1 MVFLNIV
8 QANCLKI
15 VSNQLIFYMF
25 EQITKLLKMK
35 QLFFLILPFL
45 LASFA
50 SHQGNINNSHT
61 RTGENYTYVDL
72 AVGYSKATYVLG
84 IGGLNK
90 DMLFAEAY
98 RNMRMTYPLKPNQT
112 LENLVVNSKR
122 TWVGPVLK
130 HEVITIADVIAWDN
144 DLQINYEDQY
154 LNQFSKNKILSTNEF
169 KLNDQ
174 LLMLDQKEIY
184 SVRIVSLS
192 DKNAVVFYIDKEGDF
207 QLKKL
212 NLSKLY
218 WGEDANKQY
227 NNFKVGDTV
236 IFKKPV
242 QQEFE
247 EHEAFVR
254 GLNQQKLIVFIQ
266 GLGLHSLEYDD
277 IKKPDK
283 KTEK

>member
-1 MVFLNIV
+1 
-8 QANCLKI
+8 
-15 VSNQLIFYMF
+15 
-25 EQITKLLKMK
+25 MK

-45 LASFA
+45 LASCA
-50 SHQGNINNSHT
+50 SHHGNINNTHT
-61 RTGENYTYVDL
+61 QTDENHTYVDL
-72 AVGYSKATYVLG
+72 AVGYSKATYVFG

-98 RNMRMTYPLKPNQT
+98 RNMRMSYPLEPNQT

-122 TWVGPVLK
+122 TRVGPVLK
-130 HEVITIADVIAWDN
+130 HEVITIADVVAWDN
-144 DLQINYEDQY
+144 NLQIDYSDRY
-154 LNQFSKNKILSTNEF
+154 LNQFSKNKILSTNDF

-174 LLMLDQKEIY
+174 VLMLDQKEIY

-227 NNFKVGDTV
+227 NDYKVGDRV
-236 IFKKPV
+236 MFKKPV

-247 EHEAFVR
+247 EIESFIR
-254 GLNQQKLIVFIQ
+254 GLNQQKLLVFIQ
-266 GLGLHSLEYDD
+266 GLGLRSLEYDD

-283 KTEK
+283 KLEN